1 MGKTAVYIISI
12 LNRLPKDPKPF
23 SAIIIVHTRELTGQI
38 QKEFQRLGKYRA
50 DVASE
55 CVFGGID
62 VKQDVAKLKANP
74 TILIGTPG
82 RLAELVAKKLIT
94 FENLKFFVLDE
105 CDKLLEKLDM
115 RSDIQKIFLKTPQD
129 KQVMMFSATM
139 NEAIK
144 KTCRSFM
151 QNQNEIFIDDAKL
164 ILDGLVQYYLNIVER
179 EKNQKL
185 IDLLDVLDF
194 N

>member
-1 MGKTAVYIISI
+1 
-12 LNRLPKDPKPF
+12 
-23 SAIIIVHTRELTGQI
+23 
-38 QKEFQRLGKYRA
+38 
-50 DVASE
+50 
-55 CVFGGID
+55 
-62 VKQDVAKLKANP
+62 
-74 TILIGTPG
+74 
-82 RLAELVAKKLIT
+82 
-94 FENLKFFVLDE
+94 
-105 CDKLLEKLDM
+105 M

>member
-62 VKQDVAKLKANP
+62 VK
-74 TILIGTPG
+74 
-82 RLAELVAKKLIT
+82 
-94 FENLKFFVLDE
+94 
-105 CDKLLEKLDM
+105 
-115 RSDIQKIFLKTPQD
+115 
-129 KQVMMFSATM
+129 
-139 NEAIK
+139 
-144 KTCRSFM
+144 
-151 QNQNEIFIDDAKL
+151 
-164 ILDGLVQYYLNIVER
+164 
-179 EKNQKL
+179 
-185 IDLLDVLDF
+185 
-194 N
+194 